1 MKLVYIIALE
11 AMPKLVGCG
20 FESHLGHMRRTDILK
35 MKKVIIRYN
44 DLALRVIATE
54 DNTNIEDSYRVKN
67 YLDMVNILTMIQE
80 ECDSSLAINKRGL
93 CGMVNE
99 WRVHNLLYSLGI
111 QRDRTKSVDLNI
123 GQPWYVKVAYFLISP
138 LYLHFS

>member
-1 MKLVYIIALE
+1 MPPWWNGRHASLRNLCLVREGSSLS
-11 AMPKLVGCG
+11 GG
-20 FESHLGHMRRTDILK
+20 T

-44 DLALRVIATE
+44 DLALKVTVTE
-54 DNTNIEDSYRVKN
+54 DNTHIEDSYRVKN
-67 YLDMVNILTMIQE
+67 IFDMWNVLNMIQE
-80 ECDSSLAINKRGL
+80 ECEEELSIHKRAL
-93 CGMVNE
+93 SGMINE

-123 GQPWYVKVAYFLISP
+123 GQPWYVKVAYFLLSP